1 MLDRPMRPSVRR
13 RSCCVAL
20 IGLACAGCGGQ
31 APPMRGRLDPAAPRF
46 GPAPGWRPPALAPRS
61 AAGGRIG
68 RLPCTHARGRRFGS
82 HLELFVDGLDVVI
95 PAGVGVALP
104 QHRHGAYVTG
114 GRCSYPLRTSDPTG
128 VIEVTRGAA
137 LTLGD
142 FFDVWGQP
150 LSERRL
156 LGFSAGAKHRLA
168 VFVNGQ
174 RWRGRVR
181 SVALRRHVS
190 IVIELGRHVARH
202 PVYLFPAG
210 Q

>member
-1 MLDRPMRPSVRR
+1 MGR
-13 RSCCVAL
+13 
-20 IGLACAGCGGQ
+20 
-31 APPMRGRLDPAAPRF
+31 RLDPAAPRF
-46 GPAPGWRPPALAPRS
+46 GPDPGWRPPALSPRS
-61 AAGGRIG
+61 AAADPIGGLR
-68 RLPCTHARGRRFGS
+68 CTQARGRRFGV

-95 PAGVGVALP
+95 PPGVGVALP

-128 VIEVTRGAA
+128 VIEVARGAA
-137 LTLGD
+137 VALGD

-150 LSERRL
+150 LSERRA
-156 LGFSAGAKHRLA
+156 LGFSAGARRRLA

-174 RWRGRVR
+174 RWRGPVR
-181 SVALRRHVS
+181 AVALRRHAS
-190 IVIELGRHVARH
+190 IVVELGRHVTRH

>member
-1 MLDRPMRPSVRR
+1 MGAPTRR
-13 RSCCVAL
+13 LLCPVL
-20 IGLACAGCGGQ
+20 IALACAGCGSPSP
-31 APPMRGRLDPAAPRF
+31 APRARLDPSAPRF
-46 GPAPGWRPPALAPRS
+46 GPAPGWRPPALALRS

-68 RLPCTHARGRRFGS
+68 RLRCTHARGGRFGA

-95 PAGVGVALP
+95 PPGVGVALP

-128 VIEVTRGAA
+128 VIEVTRRAA

-150 LSERRL
+150 LSERRV
-156 LGFSAGAKHRLA
+156 LGFSAGARRRLT

-181 SVALRRHVS
+181 TVALRRHAS
-190 IVIELGRHVARH
+190 IVVELGRHVARH